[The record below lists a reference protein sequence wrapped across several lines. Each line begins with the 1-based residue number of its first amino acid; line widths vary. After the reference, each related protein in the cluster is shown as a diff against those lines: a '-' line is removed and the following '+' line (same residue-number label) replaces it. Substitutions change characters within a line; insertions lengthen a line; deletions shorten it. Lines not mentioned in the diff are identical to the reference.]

1 MNFQSKGNSRNYNF
15 IVFRFLLK
23 NKLMKQI
30 NKILEKELDK
40 VMASIILLMTLFSL
54 LNFSLSKT
62 SVHVKKSTKTN

>member
-15 IVFRFLLK
+15 IVFRLLLK

-54 LNFSLSKT
+54 LNFSLSKI